1 MRRLLTWR
9 RARRLPLYVTET
21 DREGL
26 RAAGRFNARVLD
38 LLREHVRPGITTG
51 ELDRL
56 AEAFIRD
63 HGHIPAC
70 FGYKGFPRSICT
82 SVNQVVCHGIPGKY
96 ELREGDIVNVDCT
109 TIVDGWYG
117 DSSETF
123 LIGDVSESALRV
135 VQGAFDALWAGIR
148 AVRPYSSVL
157 EIGRVIARLAA
168 DRGLGIVENFQGHGI
183 GRRFHQEPGIPHHP
197 VASSKHDIL
206 YPGCCFTIEPMLNL
220 GSKEVHP
227 PLPDGWTII
236 TRDGSLSAQFEHQI
250 LMTEDG
256 PEVLTL
262 SAQGP
267 REGHRFQ
274 QRAADRQAAPPLQ
287 REMLQTAGQGAS

>member
-1 MRRLLTWR
+1 
-9 RARRLPLYVTET
+9 LYVTEP
-21 DREGL
+21 DRRGL

-38 LLREHVRPGITTG
+38 MLREHVRPGISTG
-51 ELDRL
+51 RLDEL
-56 AEAFIRD
+56 AEEFIRD
-63 HGHIPAC
+63 HKHIPAC

-96 ELREGDIVNVDCT
+96 ELREGDIVNIDCT

-123 LIGDVSESALRV
+123 LIGDVSPAALHV
-135 VQGAFDALWAGIR
+135 TQAALDALWIGIR
-148 AVRPYSSVL
+148 SIRPYSPVID
-157 EIGRVIARLAA
+157 IGRAISRFA
-168 DRGLGIVENFQGHGI
+168 DQQGLGVVENFQGHGI
-183 GRRFHQEPGIPHHP
+183 GRRFHQDPGIPHHP
-197 VASSKHDIL
+197 DRASKKDIL
-206 YPGCCFTIEPMLNL
+206 FPGVCFTIEPMLNI

-236 TRDGSLSAQFEHQI
+236 TKAGTLSAQFEHQL

-262 SAQGP
+262 TKHGP
-267 REGHRFQ
+267 PEGHRFAP
-274 QRAADRQAAPPLQ
+274 RAAEREQPTSPPCSSPTTSSRNCL
-287 REMLQTAGQGAS
+287 TGAS